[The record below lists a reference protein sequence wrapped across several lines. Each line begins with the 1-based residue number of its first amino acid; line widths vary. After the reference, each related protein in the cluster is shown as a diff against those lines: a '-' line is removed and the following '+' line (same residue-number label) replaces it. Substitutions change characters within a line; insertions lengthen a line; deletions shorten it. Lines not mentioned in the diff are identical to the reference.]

1 MSGTAKQA
9 VADDYALRLSKAISK
24 NNDELYSKLID
35 RQVYH
40 MTNGAVSSEEW
51 KMCDK
56 TNATY
61 LDCPIKNYDLQEGSD
76 VFISVH
82 NPSSLMQSVA
92 QISVPHGKFI
102 VQEFKN
108 GEYTD
113 AEAVDV
119 MCYKDTD
126 AAGVEI

>member
-40 MTNGAVSSEEW
+40 MTNGGFSSEEW
-51 KMCDK
+51 EMCDK

-61 LDCPIKNYDLQEGSD
+61 LDCPIKNYDLQEG
-76 VFISVH
+76 
-82 NPSSLMQSVA
+82 
-92 QISVPHGKFI
+92 
-102 VQEFKN
+102 
-108 GEYTD
+108 
-113 AEAVDV
+113 
-119 MCYKDTD
+119 
-126 AAGVEI
+126 